1 MQQTALR
8 RKPGKE
14 KKHTVSESE
23 VIAIIESGGS
33 APSKEGRKKSQAMN
47 LRIPMHLATVVN
59 VLIHRRTVPVSKNN
73 WILEAIAEKI
83 EREQ

>member
-1 MQQTALR
+1 
-8 RKPGKE
+8 
-14 KKHTVSESE
+14 
-23 VIAIIESGGS
+23 
-33 APSKEGRKKSQAMN
+33 MN